1 MNLMEYICSILGMNY
16 NNLSDMDMA
25 YLQMMAVPFGVA
37 IIGFFKSFMVC
48 VFNLFQR
55 KG

>member
-1 MNLMEYICSILGMNY
+1 MNLMEYICSVLGMDY
-16 NNLSDMDMA
+16 SNLSPTDLY
-25 YLQMMAVPFGVA
+25 YLKMMAVPFGVA